1 MNYHIRMENI
11 ILGSAGW
18 RSEYAGK
25 LNILS
30 GEQINKFLSEISNFG
45 INHIDTA
52 PSYGDA
58 EEKIFQHANS
68 ALVIDTKINPFRTK
82 KDFYNQLKKLSKQ
95 NINTLYF
102 HDPKIIQKSSV
113 KQLQDY
119 FNEIKN
125 TGFKMGFS
133 LYDLE
138 SFQTAYSIFSK
149 NKDVIFQV
157 PINLFDL
164 KFLKLF
170 AEENIAHDR
179 IVGRSIFSR
188 GLIFLNND
196 EIYQC
201 FAGKY
206 EHVKSV
212 FEKFYQ
218 KPFCKK
224 SLHDLTFSL
233 INFLQSKNIKTLFG
247 VNNIEEV
254 RQILNN
260 ISKNTHC
267 DLAWDDMIRKSETI
281 SKIEDLI
288 L

>member
-1 MNYHIRMENI
+1 MENI

-18 RSEYAGK
+18 RAEYAGK

-58 EEKIFQHANS
+58 EEKIFKHSNS
-68 ALVIDTKINPFRTK
+68 ALVIDTKINPFGTK
-82 KDFYNQLKKLSKQ
+82 KDFCNQLKKLSKQ
-95 NINTLYF
+95 NVHTLYF

-125 TGFKMGFS
+125 TGFNMGFS

-149 NKDVIFQV
+149 NKEVIFQV

-164 KFLKLF
+164 KFLKFF
-170 AEENIAHDR
+170 AEGNIPYDR

-196 EIYQC
+196 EIRRC

-206 EHVKSV
+206 EHVRGV
-212 FEKFYQ
+212 FEEFYQ

-247 VNNIEEV
+247 VNNIEEI
-254 RQILNN
+254 RQILDN
-260 ISKNTHC
+260 ISKNAHC
-267 DLAWDDMIRKSETI
+267 DLMWDDMIRKSETI